1 MSARIVNN
9 YRLYCNTE
17 SNYVNSW
24 GQSVPTLCP
33 HNSAHSI
40 NSNNIT
46 IVDTISSSIS
56 QITGLWTDNDYYQAS
71 VTSDNKLSVDIP
83 LSAFGL
89 AKVQQDYPQIQLD
102 FRHGLSSRIT
112 QTTVSGTGT
121 ITAYSS
127 SNLAYIST
135 GASSNSYANL
145 TSLRCLKYSGGQGGN
160 IMFTGIFNSGIVG
173 NTQVYGCGTNMY
185 GFFFG
190 YNGTQFGVLW
200 RQNGV
205 DNWISQSVWNVDCMD
220 GTGSSGQI
228 INPQK
233 GNVFRITFQWLGFG
247 MVTFMIENSTTGA
260 FVPVHRI
267 QYANNNLIPT
277 VNDPSFPMF
286 IQCTNTTNTTNVS
299 IQSTCFAA
307 MLEGPPTFLGLT
319 FGIDNTKT
327 ITSTTLT
334 SVITLKCKTTLNAE
348 TLMHHIP
355 VFLKMMSISTNGNK
369 PAIVYLVTGATL
381 GGTPSFIDIS
391 TVDSV
396 ISYDTN
402 GTTVTGG
409 SQIASFAFGQTDS
422 RSVDLS
428 LLNYI
433 IYPGTLITCAA
444 KLSVTGSTDVA
455 CSLTWQEDR

>member
-1 MSARIVNN
+1 MSARVVYN

-24 GQSVPTLCP
+24 GQSIPTLCP
-33 HNSAHSI
+33 HNSTHSI

-56 QITGLWTDNDYYQAS
+56 QITGLWTDNSYNQAT
-71 VTSDNKLSVDIP
+71 VTNDNKLSVDIP

-89 AKVQQDYPQIQLD
+89 AKVQEDYPQIQLD
-102 FRHGLSSRIT
+102 FRHGLSSRFT
-112 QTTVSGTGT
+112 QSTVTGTGT

-127 SNLAYIST
+127 SNLAFIST
-135 GASSNSYANL
+135 GASTNSSANL
-145 TSLRCLKYSGGQGGN
+145 SSLRCLKYSGGQGGN
-160 IMFTGIFNSGIVG
+160 IMFTGIFSSGVAG
-173 NTQVYGCGTNMY
+173 NTQVYGCGTSMY

-205 DNWISQSVWNVDCMD
+205 DNWISQSNWNVDKMD
-220 GTGSSGQI
+220 GTGPSAQV

-233 GNVFRITFQWLGFG
+233 GNVYRITFQWLGFG
-247 MVTFMIENSTTGA
+247 MVTFMMEHTLSGT

-267 QYANNNLIPT
+267 QYANTYLLPT
-277 VNDPSFPMF
+277 VNDPSFPMY
-286 IQCTNTTNTTNVS
+286 IQSTNTTNATNVA

-307 MLEGPPTFLGLT
+307 MLEGTPVFLGLT

-327 ITSTTLT
+327 MTTTTLT
-334 SVITLKCKTTLNAE
+334 NIITLKCKTTLNAE

-355 VFLKMMSISTNGNK
+355 VLMKMLSISTNGNK
-369 PAIVYLVTGATL
+369 PATVYLIASATL
-381 GGTPSFIDIS
+381 GGTPSYTDIS

-409 SQIASFAFGQTDS
+409 TQIAAFAFASADS
-422 RSVDLS
+422 RTISLNDLNFI
-428 LLNYI
+428 L
-433 IYPGTLITCAA
+433 YPGTLLTCAA
-444 KLSVTGSTDVA
+444 KLPATGSTDVT
-455 CSLTWQEDR
+455 CCLTWQEDR